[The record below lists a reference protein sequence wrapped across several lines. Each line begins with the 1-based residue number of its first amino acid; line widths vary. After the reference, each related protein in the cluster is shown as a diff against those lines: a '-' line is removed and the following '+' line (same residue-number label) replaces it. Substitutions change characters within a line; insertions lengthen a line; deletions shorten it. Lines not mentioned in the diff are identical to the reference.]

1 MTKKQQLR
9 IYYTEEISIKSDA
22 KNTKLLQITKKL
34 LQVFVQFSG
43 LDQKQKIRI
52 NYIAEISIK
61 SDANQIKYYQI

>member
-1 MTKKQQLR
+1 MIKKKQLR

-22 KNTKLLQITKKL
+22 KNKKLLQITKKL

-43 LDQKQKIRI
+43 LEQKQKIRI

>member
-1 MTKKQQLR
+1 MIKIKQLR